1 MYVSQREGS
10 GVPSTDGVAAR
21 AGEYRVAGELMLRLR
36 HLLVAISVSALSL
49 VAVESTSVG
58 PASADADLGRVSDV
72 VYTVDATAAA
82 VHVTSTYVLS
92 ELKPDEGTRYFYFR
106 SFNVVTEGAVTNLTV
121 TESGKPLAFAATG
134 TGKFQR
140 LDITL
145 ARSLRYA
152 KPQTVVISYDLAARA
167 PRTADDTSRVNAAYA
182 SFPVFSFGS
191 PGASSVSVV
200 VPGTFTLDIRGA
212 QFRQSTDG
220 ANQVAV
226 AAAIADTDDFYALVS
241 ARNDANLTTAD
252 LTVGSNHFQI
262 RSWPGD
268 GDWSTFVQQHV
279 SSGVPQL
286 EQLVGQTW
294 PEPDR
299 TVDVH
304 EAYTPYVYGYGGGFG
319 ARNDTIEIGENL
331 DEHVVYHELSHAWF
345 NDSLFAERWINEGMA
360 QEYASRTVA
369 ALGGTLAAPNPIDL
383 TAAGAISLERWS
395 TPASDHAD
403 AAEAFGYNASWK
415 VIRSITDEIGLAKMR
430 LVIAA
435 AAQHTPVYSEGQAD
449 ATATSASTDW
459 KRFLDLVDVIGGA
472 TTADAQF
479 SDYVADAD
487 QQRLL
492 TARAAA
498 RTAYAA
504 LITDE
509 AAPTPTAQRWTT
521 PPIVQTSMESW
532 SFDDAISTI
541 AQSNSVLGLVAEI
554 ANIPIEGDSPDF
566 SSIRQAYGSASS
578 RSQLAAV
585 VTAAQ
590 HQLDGRAATAAA
602 IAAKVAADK
611 VAAAAK
617 LAADTTA
624 AKSALAAALDKR
636 RHADGL
642 FTRVGMWGADVDVH
656 IEAAQRAMDAGQFEV
671 VTAEATAAS
680 ERVSDAEGIG
690 QRRAGL
696 AGGGFV
702 ASIGAMLGL
711 TVVIRRRHRRA
722 TADVDDE
729 IETHETHQTHGDS
742 ELAGRSPWEPVPS
755 APSAPSAP
763 WQSAPS
769 TTSRP
774 GPGRM
779 PAAD

>member
-1 MYVSQREGS
+1 MCVSQREGS
-10 GVPSTDGVAAR
+10 GVPSADGVAAR
-21 AGEYRVAGELMLRLR
+21 AGENRVAGELMSRFR
-36 HLLVAISVSALSL
+36 HLLVAMLVSALSL
-49 VAVESTSVG
+49 VAVESTSIG
-58 PASADADLGRVSDV
+58 LASADADLGRVSDV
-72 VYTVDATAAA
+72 VYSVDATAAA

-92 ELKPDEGTRYFYFR
+92 ELKPDEGTRYFYFQ

-121 TESGKPLAFAATG
+121 TESGKPLGFAATG

-140 LDITL
+140 LDITF
-145 ARSLRYA
+145 AHPLRYT
-152 KPQTVVISYDLAARA
+152 KPQTVVISYDLGGRA
-167 PRTADDTSRVNAAYA
+167 PRTAGDTSRVNAAYA

-191 PGASSVSVV
+191 PGASSASVV

-212 QFRQSTDG
+212 PFTQSTDG

-226 AAAIADTDDFYALVS
+226 AAAIADTDDFYAVVS

-286 EQLVGQTW
+286 EQLVGQPW
-294 PEPDR
+294 PEPDK

-304 EAYTPYVYGYGGGFG
+304 EAYTPYLYGYGGWFD
-319 ARNDTIEIGENL
+319 AQNDTIEIGEHL
-331 DEHVVYHELSHAWF
+331 DDNVVYHELSHAWF

-369 ALGGTLAAPNPIDL
+369 ALGGTLTAPNPIDL
-383 TAAGAISLERWS
+383 TAAGAISLGTWS

-430 LVIAA
+430 LVVAA
-435 AAQHTPVYSEGQAD
+435 AEKHTPVYSAGQAD
-449 ATATSASTDW
+449 ATAISGSTNW
-459 KRFLDLVDVIGGA
+459 KQFLDLVDVIGGA

-479 SDYVADAD
+479 NDSVANAD
-487 QQRLL
+487 QQSLL

-498 RTAYAA
+498 RIAYAS
-504 LITDE
+504 LITNE

-521 PPIVQTSMESW
+521 PAIVQTSMESW
-532 SFDDAISTI
+532 SFDEAMSTI
-541 AQSNSVLGLVAEI
+541 AQSNSVLGLVAKI
-554 ANIPIEGDSPDF
+554 ANIPIEGEAPDF

-590 HQLDGRAATAAA
+590 HQLDGRTATAAA
-602 IAAKVAADK
+602 ITAKIAADK
-611 VAAAAK
+611 SAAAAK
-617 LAADTTA
+617 LAADTA
-624 AKSALAAALDKR
+624 AARSAVAAALDKR

-642 FTRVGMWGADVDVH
+642 FTRVGMWGSDVDVH
-656 IEAAQRAMDAGQFEV
+656 IEAAQRAMDTGQFDV

-690 QRRAGL
+690 RRRAGL

-702 ASIGAMLGL
+702 VLIGALLGL
-711 TVVIRRRHRRA
+711 IVVIRRRHLRPA
-722 TADVDDE
+722 ADVDDE
-729 IETHETHQTHGDS
+729 IEAHEAHGDG
-742 ELAGRSPWEPVPS
+742 EMAGRSPWEP
-755 APSAPSAP
+755 APSAP

-769 TTSRP
+769 TTSLP